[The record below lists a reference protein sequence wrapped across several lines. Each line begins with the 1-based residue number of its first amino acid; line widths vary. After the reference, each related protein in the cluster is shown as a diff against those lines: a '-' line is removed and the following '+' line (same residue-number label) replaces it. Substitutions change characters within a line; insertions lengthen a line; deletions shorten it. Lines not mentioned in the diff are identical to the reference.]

1 MKEQLPMMI
10 MGHVVRV
17 VPDAVMPPV
26 LQISPDFPHVS
37 PEFRAAWNAWAL
49 ERFGR
54 EQRVLFF
61 QFGGRRFAA
70 MTRDMEEQLRRG
82 LDGLAGDLVARPMLS
97 VWPRPCRADLIRPG
111 GGVVNVRNI
120 T

>member
-10 MGHVVRV
+10 MGHHIRI

-37 PEFRAAWNAWAL
+37 TEFRAAWNAWAL

-54 EQRVLFF
+54 ESRILFF
-61 QFGGRRFAA
+61 QFGGQRFAA

-82 LDGLAGDLVARPMLS
+82 IDTLAHELVRDPIRK
-97 VWPRPCRADLIRPG
+97 VWPHHRLADFRGPS
-111 GGVVNVRNI
+111 GGVVNVRNV

>member
-1 MKEQLPMMI
+1 MKDQLLTI
-10 MGHVVRV
+10 MGHRVRI

-37 PEFRAAWNAWAL
+37 PAFRAEWNAWAL

-61 QFGGRRFAA
+61 QFGGQRFAA

-82 LDGLAGDLVARPMLS
+82 LDTLAHELVSDPIRRI
-97 VWPRPCRADLIRPG
+97 WPHQCRADFRGPS
-111 GGVVNVRNI
+111 GGVVNVRNV